1 MKKFL
6 FLIVSVLF
14 LLVACSTG
22 DADTKDDKKK
32 SHKLKASNKM
42 KNFKIGQVIDADSV
56 DVKLDKVEYVN
67 NYDEYSAPENGKAV
81 KVYLKFK
88 NNNDDQVLMDS
99 SDFSMKVKN
108 ENYEQWYGNE
118 DSHDG
123 FTHQLN
129 KGNTGSG
136 YITYDVPDSENYTLE
151 MDASPKFANVKAKW
165 EIKKS
170 DIKGDSNANNSTNT
184 SNSNSDSDAQATD
197 TSTDDEEDSDSE
209 SDEITFTAEEY
220 NDLVDEYNSLT
231 DGEKMDHV
239 TREVTEIEYTQLEE
253 RIEKLY
259 EQQADDADK
268 EYQKEMDEI
277 DKQEK
282 EAEEQQAKEDKE
294 FEEQQE
300 KEEQEYQKELDE
312 EAKQEAED
320 EKTEKEAEEQQEKE
334 NEETEE
340 QL

>member
-1 MKKFL
+1 MKKIL
-6 FLIVSVLF
+6 FMIVSVLF

-22 DADTKDDKKK
+22 DADTDSKDDKKK
-32 SHKLKASNKM
+32 SDKLKASNKM
-42 KNFKIGQVIDADSV
+42 KTFKIGQVIDADGV
-56 DVKLDKVEYVN
+56 DIKLDKVEYVT

-99 SDFSMKVKN
+99 SDFTMKVNN

-118 DSHDG
+118 DVHDG

-129 KGNTGSG
+129 KGNTASG
-136 YITYDVPDSENYTLE
+136 YITYDVPDSNTYTLE

-170 DIKGDSNANNSTNT
+170 DIKGA
-184 SNSNSDSDAQATD
+184 SNSNHSTNENSNDDVTTTNSTVDNEEESDSD
-197 TSTDDEEDSDSE
+197 
-209 SDEITFTAEEY
+209 SDEITYTAEEY
-220 NDLVDEYNSLT
+220 NDLVDEYNGLT

-239 TREVTEIEYTQLEE
+239 TREVTEIEYTQLED

-259 EQQADDADK
+259 DQQADEADK
-268 EYQKEMDEI
+268 EYQKEMDEL

-282 EAEEQQAKEDKE
+282 ADEEQQAKEDKE
-294 FEEQQE
+294 FEELQK
-300 KEEQEYQKELDE
+300 KEEEEYQKELDE

-320 EKTEKEAEEQQEKE
+320 EKAEKAADEQQEKE
-334 NEETEE
+334 DKQMEE

>member
-1 MKKFL
+1 LKKVL
-6 FLIVSVLF
+6 FLMVSVLF

-32 SHKLKASNKM
+32 SNKLKASNKM
-42 KNFKIGQVIDADSV
+42 KTFKMGQVIDADGV
-56 DVKLDKVEYVN
+56 DVKLDKVEYVT

-99 SDFSMKVKN
+99 SDFTMKVNK
-108 ENYEQWYGNE
+108 ENYEQWYGND

-136 YITYDVPDSENYTLE
+136 YITYDVPDNDNYTLE
-151 MDASPKFANVKAKW
+151 MNASPKFASVKAKW

-170 DIKGDSNANNSTNT
+170 DIKGQSSSNNSSTATSSKDEEQTTNT
-184 SNSNSDSDAQATD
+184 STESEDKDDDSD
-197 TSTDDEEDSDSE
+197 

-220 NDLVDEYNSLT
+220 NDLVDEYNDLT
-231 DGEKMDHV
+231 DGEKMGHV
-239 TREVTEIEYTQLEE
+239 SREVTEIEYTQLED
-253 RIEKLY
+253 RIQKLY
-259 EQQADDADK
+259 EQQSDEADK

-282 EAEEQQAKEDKE
+282 ADEEQQAKEDKE
-294 FEEQQE
+294 FEEQQK
-300 KEEQEYQKELDE
+300 KEEEEYQKELDE
-312 EAKQEAED
+312 EAKQEAAD
-320 EKTEKEAEEQQEKE
+320 EKAEKEAEEQQEKE
-334 NEETEE
+334 DKEAEE